1 MDKQYQLSKK
11 PYLPP
16 RLVAVAFQVELGTGA
31 SGGVTMT
38 GFFTETFGTT
48 NTSGE
53 GFWGGSSTSASGFSN
68 EGYSTFISSGESGG
82 WVW

>member
-16 RLVAVAFQVELGTGA
+16 RLVAVAFKVELGNVA
-31 SGGVTMT
+31 SRLDFQGPFSNQEYSAAG
-38 GFFTETFGTT
+38 
-48 NTSGE
+48 NSGE

-68 EGYSTFISSGESGG
+68 EGYSTFNSSGESGG